1 MNGLELQGVTLRAGA
16 FTVSEVSFVVRAGA
30 YFMLM
35 GHTGAGKTLLLKA
48 ICGLHPLIAGRVC
61 IGGTDVTACEPR
73 ARRIGYVPQESALFP
88 HLDVRANI
96 AFALDQCGIGGREAG
111 ACVEAMAGELGIAP
125 LLARRIRGLSG
136 GERQKVALARAL
148 VRRPRLLL
156 LDEPVSALDEQTR
169 REICALLK
177 RVHVAHGLTTVHICH
192 NRSELEQLG
201 DAVAVVNAGRL
212 VSVEERNPVP

>member
-1 MNGLELQGVTLRAGA
+1 MSGLELQGVTLHAGA
-16 FTVSEVSFVVRAGA
+16 FTVSEVSCAVRSGA

-35 GHTGAGKTLLLKA
+35 GHTGAGKTLVLKA
-48 ICGLHPLIAGRVC
+48 VCGLHPVAAGRVR
-61 IGGTDVTACEPR
+61 IAGQDVTDLEPR

-96 AFALDQCGIGGREAG
+96 AFALDQCGIGAQEAAAG
-111 ACVEAMAGELGIAP
+111 VETMAGELGIAP
-125 LLARRIRGLSG
+125 LLSRRIRGLSG

-156 LDEPVSALDEQTR
+156 LDEPVSALDEQSRT
-169 REICALLK
+169 EICALLK
-177 RVHVAHGLTTVHICH
+177 RVHIAHGLTTVHICH

-201 DAVAVVNAGRL
+201 DAVAVLNAGRL
-212 VSVEERNPVP
+212 VSVEERNALP